1 MLIIGVALFKRIY
14 GMIKVAIIED
24 DKVFLERIGQV
35 ISQSAHCRLVGTAHD
50 FASGGALIRET
61 AIDVCI
67 VDLGLPDG
75 DGCDLIAM
83 GRARCP
89 GTQFVTLSVFG
100 DDNHVMRAIEAG
112 AVGYVLK
119 DDPEDYIINSV
130 IAVNNGGSVIN
141 PMVARN
147 ILQKLMG
154 GRPAMPVAH
163 VVEPQAAEDVPTLSE
178 REQQVL
184 ELLSRGSSVA
194 AIATA
199 LKISAHTVNMHLRSI
214 YRRLAVNSRTEAIY
228 VANQKGI
235 LGH

>member
-1 MLIIGVALFKRIY
+1 
-14 GMIKVAIIED
+14 MIKVAIIED
-24 DKVFLERIGQV
+24 DKLFLERVSSV
-35 ISQSAHCRLVGTAHD
+35 ITQSAHCRLVGTAHD
-50 FASGGALIRET
+50 FASGTALIQNT
-61 AIDVCI
+61 AMDVCI

-75 DGCDLIAM
+75 DGCDLISM
-83 GRARCP
+83 GRARLP
-89 GTQFVTLSVFG
+89 STQFVTLSVFG

-119 DDPEDYIINSV
+119 DDPEEYIINSV

-154 GRPAMPVAH
+154 GHSGGNVSSS
-163 VVEPQAAEDVPTLSE
+163 VEAQHIDDVPTLSD

-184 ELLSRGSSVA
+184 VLLSRGATIASIASS
-194 AIATA
+194 
-199 LKISAHTVNMHLRSI
+199 LKISTHTVNMHLRSI
-214 YRRLAVNSRTEAIY
+214 YRRLSVNSRSEAIY

-235 LGH
+235 LGN

>member
-1 MLIIGVALFKRIY
+1 
-14 GMIKVAIIED
+14 MIKVAIIED
-24 DKVFLERIGQV
+24 DKLFLERVSSV
-35 ISQSAHCRLVGTAHD
+35 ITQSAHCRLVGTAHD
-50 FASGGALIRET
+50 FASGTSLIQNV
-61 AIDVCI
+61 AMDVCI

-75 DGCDLIAM
+75 DGCDLISM
-83 GRARCP
+83 GRARLP
-89 GTQFVTLSVFG
+89 STQFVTLSVFG

-119 DDPEDYIINSV
+119 DDPEEYIINSV

-154 GRPAMPVAH
+154 GQTSPHIPHATEVQP
-163 VVEPQAAEDVPTLSE
+163 AEDVPTLSE

-184 ELLSRGSSVA
+184 VLLSRGATIA
-194 AIATA
+194 AIAA
-199 LKISAHTVNMHLRSI
+199 NLKISAHTVNMHLRSI
-214 YRRLAVNSRTEAIY
+214 YRRLAVNSRSEAIY

>member
-1 MLIIGVALFKRIY
+1 M
-14 GMIKVAIIED
+14 
-24 DKVFLERIGQV
+24 
-35 ISQSAHCRLVGTAHD
+35 QSTHCRLVGTAHD
-50 FASGGALIRET
+50 FVSGSALIQDM
-61 AIDVCI
+61 AMDVCI

-75 DGCDLIAM
+75 DGCDLISM
-83 GRARCP
+83 GRSKLP
-89 GTQFVTLSVFG
+89 STQFVTLSVFG

-119 DDPEDYIINSV
+119 DDPEEYIINSI

-154 GRPAMPVAH
+154 GQTTAH
-163 VVEPQAAEDVPTLSE
+163 VSHATEVHPLEDVPTLSE

-184 ELLSRGSSVA
+184 VLLSRGATIA
-194 AIATA
+194 AIATN

-214 YRRLAVNSRTEAIY
+214 YRRLAVNSRSEAIY

>member
-1 MLIIGVALFKRIY
+1 
-14 GMIKVAIIED
+14 MIKVAIIED
-24 DKVFLERIGQV
+24 DKLFLERVSSV
-35 ISQSAHCRLVGTAHD
+35 ITQSAHCRLVGTAHD
-50 FASGGALIRET
+50 FASGTSLIQNV
-61 AIDVCI
+61 AMDVCI

-75 DGCDLIAM
+75 DGCDLISM
-83 GRARCP
+83 GRARLP
-89 GTQFVTLSVFG
+89 STQFVTLSVFG

-119 DDPEDYIINSV
+119 DDPEEYIINSV

-154 GRPAMPVAH
+154 GQTSPHIPHATEVQP
-163 VVEPQAAEDVPTLSE
+163 AEDVPTLSE
-178 REQQVL
+178 REQQELV
-184 ELLSRGSSVA
+184 LLSRGATIA
-194 AIATA
+194 AIAA
-199 LKISAHTVNMHLRSI
+199 NLKISAHTVNMHLRSI

>member
-1 MLIIGVALFKRIY
+1 
-14 GMIKVAIIED
+14 
-24 DKVFLERIGQV
+24 
-35 ISQSAHCRLVGTAHD
+35 
-50 FASGGALIRET
+50 
-61 AIDVCI
+61 
-67 VDLGLPDG
+67 
-75 DGCDLIAM
+75 
-83 GRARCP
+83 
-89 GTQFVTLSVFG
+89 
-100 DDNHVMRAIEAG
+100 
-112 AVGYVLK
+112 
-119 DDPEDYIINSV
+119 
-130 IAVNNGGSVIN
+130 
-141 PMVARN
+141 
-147 ILQKLMG
+147 
-154 GRPAMPVAH
+154 MPVAH

>member
-1 MLIIGVALFKRIY
+1 
-14 GMIKVAIIED
+14 MIKVAIIED
-24 DKVFLERIGQV
+24 DKLFLERVSSV
-35 ISQSAHCRLVGTAHD
+35 ITQSAHCRLVGTAHD
-50 FASGGALIRET
+50 FASGTSLIQNV
-61 AIDVCI
+61 AMDVCI

-75 DGCDLIAM
+75 DGCDLISM
-83 GRARCP
+83 GRARLP
-89 GTQFVTLSVFG
+89 STQFVTLSVFG

-119 DDPEDYIINSV
+119 DDPEEYIINSV

-154 GRPAMPVAH
+154 GQTSPHIPHATEVQP
-163 VVEPQAAEDVPTLSE
+163 AEDVPTLSE
-178 REQQVL
+178 REQQELV
-184 ELLSRGSSVA
+184 LLSRGATIA
-194 AIATA
+194 AIAA
-199 LKISAHTVNMHLRSI
+199 NLKISAHTVNMHLRSI
-214 YRRLAVNSRTEAIY
+214 YRRLAVNSRSEAIY

>member
-1 MLIIGVALFKRIY
+1 
-14 GMIKVAIIED
+14 MIKVAIIED
-24 DKVFLERIGQV
+24 DKVFLERVGQV

-147 ILQKLMG
+147 ILQKLLG
-154 GRPAMPVAH
+154 TPSPAPAIEH
-163 VVEPQAAEDVPTLSE
+163 VLHDDVPTLSE
-178 REQQVL
+178 RERQVL
-184 ELLSRGSSVA
+184 ELLSRGSTITS
-194 AIATA
+194 IATS
-199 LKISAHTVNMHLRSI
+199 LNISTHTVNMHLRSI
-214 YRRLAVNSRTEAIY
+214 YRRLAVNSRSEAIY

-235 LGH
+235 ISL

>member
-1 MLIIGVALFKRIY
+1 
-14 GMIKVAIIED
+14 MIKVAIIED
-24 DKVFLERIGQV
+24 DKLFLERVSSV
-35 ISQSAHCRLVGTAHD
+35 ITQSAHCRLVGTAHD
-50 FASGGALIRET
+50 FASGTSLIQNV
-61 AIDVCI
+61 AMDVCI

-75 DGCDLIAM
+75 DGCDLISM
-83 GRARCP
+83 GRARLP
-89 GTQFVTLSVFG
+89 STQFVTLSVFG

-119 DDPEDYIINSV
+119 DDPEEYIINSV

-154 GRPAMPVAH
+154 GQTSPHIPHATEVHP
-163 VVEPQAAEDVPTLSE
+163 PEDVPTLSE

-184 ELLSRGSSVA
+184 VLLSRGATIA
-194 AIATA
+194 AIATN

>member
-1 MLIIGVALFKRIY
+1 
-14 GMIKVAIIED
+14 MINVAIIED
-24 DKVFLERIGQV
+24 DKVFLERVSAVIGQ
-35 ISQSAHCRLVGTAHD
+35 SSYCRLVGVAHD
-50 FASGGALIRET
+50 FAGGMKLLKET
-61 AIDVCI
+61 AINVCI

-83 GRARCP
+83 GRTLGLP
-89 GTQFVTLSVFG
+89 TNFVTLSVFG

-119 DDPEDYIINSV
+119 DDPEDYIINSI

-147 ILQKLMG
+147 ILQKLLG
-154 GRPAMPVAH
+154 PSNPTPPVEQ
-163 VVEPQAAEDVPTLSE
+163 VVPDDVPTLSE
-178 REQQVL
+178 RERQVL
-184 ELLSRGSSVA
+184 ELLSRGS
-194 AIATA
+194 AITSIAST
-199 LKISAHTVNMHLRSI
+199 LNISTHTVNMHLRSI

-235 LGH
+235 ISL

>member
-1 MLIIGVALFKRIY
+1 
-14 GMIKVAIIED
+14 MIKVAIIED
-24 DKVFLERIGQV
+24 DKVFLERVSTV
-35 ISQSAHCRLVGTAHD
+35 ISQSAYCRLVGTAHD
-50 FASGGALIRET
+50 FASGSALIRDVQ
-61 AIDVCI
+61 INVCI

-83 GRARCP
+83 GRAQCP

-119 DDPEDYIINSV
+119 DDPEDYIINSI

-154 GRPAMPVAH
+154 GQAIAH
-163 VVEPQAAEDVPTLSE
+163 VVPTHEPQAAEDVPTLSE

-184 ELLSRGSSVA
+184 ELLSRGAS
-194 AIATA
+194 IASIA
-199 LKISAHTVNMHLRSI
+199 HSLKISSHTVNMHLRSI
-214 YRRLAVNSRTEAIY
+214 YRRLSVNSRTEAIY

>member
-1 MLIIGVALFKRIY
+1 
-14 GMIKVAIIED
+14 MIKVAIIED
-24 DKVFLERIGQV
+24 DKLFLERVSSV
-35 ISQSAHCRLVGTAHD
+35 IMQSAHCRLVGTAHD
-50 FASGGALIRET
+50 FASGCALIQDT
-61 AIDVCI
+61 AMDVCI

-75 DGCDLIAM
+75 DGCDLISM
-83 GRARCP
+83 GRSKLP
-89 GTQFVTLSVFG
+89 STQFVTLSVFG

-119 DDPEDYIINSV
+119 DDPEEYIINSI

-154 GRPAMPVAH
+154 GQTTAH
-163 VVEPQAAEDVPTLSE
+163 VSHATEVNPLEDVPTLSE

-184 ELLSRGSSVA
+184 VLLSRGATIA
-194 AIATA
+194 AIATN

-214 YRRLAVNSRTEAIY
+214 YRRLAVNSRSEAIY

>member
-1 MLIIGVALFKRIY
+1 
-14 GMIKVAIIED
+14 MIKVAIIED
-24 DKVFLERIGQV
+24 DKVFLERISTV
-35 ISQSAHCRLVGTAHD
+35 ISQSAYCRLVGTAHD

-83 GRARCP
+83 GRVRCP

-154 GRPAMPVAH
+154 GPSATPVPH
-163 VVEPQAAEDVPTLSE
+163 VVEPQSAGQVAGDVPTLSE

-184 ELLSRGSSVA
+184 ELLSRGSSVV
-194 AIATA
+194 AIAAA